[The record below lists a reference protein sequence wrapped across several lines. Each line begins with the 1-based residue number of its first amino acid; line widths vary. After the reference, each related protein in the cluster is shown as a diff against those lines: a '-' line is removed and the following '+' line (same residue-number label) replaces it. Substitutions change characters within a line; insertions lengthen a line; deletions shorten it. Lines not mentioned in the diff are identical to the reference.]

1 MSAHENKRLLER
13 AYAGAASGDPQLL
26 FEMLA
31 DDVVWT
37 VMGTATWSGTFRGKA
52 ELMERLLKPLGEVLD
67 GPLAVTAER
76 MIAEGE
82 FVAVQASIHNRTKA
96 GEPYPNRYFNLF
108 RFEAGKV
115 VEVSEYADTQLMNA
129 VLGMYS
135 GAGAAQ

>member
-13 AYAGAASGDPQLL
+13 AYAGAAAGDSQLL

-82 FVAVQASIHNRTKA
+82 LVAVQASIHNRTKA
-96 GEPYPNRYFNLF
+96 GEPYPNHYFNLF
-108 RFEAGKV
+108 RFEAGKI

-129 VLGMYS
+129 VLGIYP
-135 GAGAAQ
+135 GAEAAQ